1 MSLRKTITASTS
13 LLASLA
19 VIHPANALEVTA
31 GDYEAFPAGS
41 DIAMLYYQWAD
52 RSQTYSHGN
61 QISGNTGLTSNV
73 ALARYIH
80 VVKLSDNAVLD
91 PQFILPFGRLSTSG
105 DLSALGNAS
114 GAGDLI
120 LGAPV
125 KFILDQG
132 TRDVFAIGPYVYLP
146 TGQYD
151 NNKFINLG
159 ENRWKGLLQ
168 LAYIRHLAPQ
178 WALDVVGD
186 ATVFGDNTDYTP
198 AHAILKQAPR
208 YEIQAHLRYNILPA
222 TALSVGVGNVQ
233 GGETELNGVK
243 QGDRLDTTYARLTVT
258 SFVAPTVQ
266 LQMQYGRDLSV
277 ENGLK
282 EKNRVNFRIVKL
294 F

>member
-1 MSLRKTITASTS
+1 MQLRNTIIAGAV
-13 LLASLA
+13 LLASLGM
-19 VIHPANALEVTA
+19 IRPAAALEVTA

-61 QISGNTGLTSNV
+61 QVSGNTGLTSNV

-80 VVKLSDNAVLD
+80 VVKLSENAVLD

-105 DLSALGNAS
+105 DMAALGNAS
-114 GAGDLI
+114 GTGDLI

-125 KFILDQG
+125 KFILDQS

-151 NNKFINLG
+151 SSKFINLG

-168 LAYIRHLAPQ
+168 LAYIRHFTPA

-186 ATVFGDNTDYTP
+186 ATVFGNNTDYTP
-198 AHAILKQAPR
+198 AHLTLKQATR
-208 YEIQAHLRYNILPA
+208 YELQAHLRYNISPA

-266 LQMQYGRDLSV
+266 VQVQYGRDLSV

-282 EKNRVNFRIVKL
+282 EKNRVNFRFVKL